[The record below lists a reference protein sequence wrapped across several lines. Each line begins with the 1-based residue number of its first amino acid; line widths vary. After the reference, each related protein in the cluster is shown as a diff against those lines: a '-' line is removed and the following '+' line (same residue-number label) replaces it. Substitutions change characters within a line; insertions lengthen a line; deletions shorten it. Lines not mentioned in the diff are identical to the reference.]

1 MYCLRE
7 RIKSFQTKDIK
18 HKIDQIWKQF
28 ELEMME
34 IKMKYHNASIR
45 LTKIKKSANIKVL
58 TLRCGQSSS
67 KPHSVSRSITGATT
81 LQSNLIL
88 FSKVE
93 DMHDLQPSNSAWR
106 DTSFYTS
113 SQNTHTHNN
122 DPWLQHCFC
131 SKNEKLT
138 RGEKVKHKNTR
149 NNLHIHQQKYTN
161 CSTSVNKKVG
171 KL

>member
-7 RIKSFQTKDIK
+7 WIKSFQTKDIE

-34 IKMKYHNASIR
+34 IKMRYHNASIR
-45 LTKIKKSANIKVL
+45 LTKIKKSANIKV
-58 TLRCGQSSS
+58 RAKMQSSS
-67 KPHSVSRSITGATT
+67 KSHSVSRSITGATT

-113 SQNTHTHNN
+113 SQNTHTQQ
-122 DPWLQHCFC
+122 W
-131 SKNEKLT
+131 SLT
-138 RGEKVKHKNTR
+138 AA
-149 NNLHIHQQKYTN
+149 LLLQQKRKAN
-161 CSTSVNKKVG
+161 
-171 KL
+171 